1 MIPLL
6 LSPPSGRSA
15 RVLGAGKEILPC
27 LQDLGRVGW
36 PVVLHEP
43 AGGGPLQGYPGIQVQ
58 SAPPPGPALRQASL
72 VLITSGCPADWRDA
86 ARRELEGSGV
96 PLWDASDPGGST
108 LAFPIWFPGFPL
120 SLAFW
125 TGAAV
130 QPWERLLAEE
140 FMRHLEGFVN
150 GYLRLT
156 AELRG
161 LVFEKTTDEAFRTK
175 VVTQIQRPEILALLL
190 KGEYDQAKTLAL
202 KVIGTTTR
210 SLE

>member
-6 LSPPSGRSA
+6 LSPPSGRPA
-15 RVLGAGKEILPC
+15 RVLGAGKEILPY

-36 PVVLHEP
+36 PVILHEP
-43 AGGGPLQGYPGIQVQ
+43 SGGGALQAYPGIQIQ
-58 SAPPPGPALRQASL
+58 SSAPPGPALRQASL
-72 VLITSGCPADWRDA
+72 VMLTSACPADWREA
-86 ARRELEGSGV
+86 ARKDLEGSGV
-96 PLWDASDPGGST
+96 PLWDASDAAGST
-108 LAFPIWFPGFPL
+108 LSFPVWFPGFPL

-125 TGAAV
+125 SSAAV
-130 QPWERLLAEE
+130 QPWEKLLAEE

-161 LVFEKTTDEAFRTK
+161 LVFEKTADEAFRQK
-175 VVTQIQRPEILALLL
+175 VVTQVQRSEILALLL